1 MIAPKVGEVSGV
13 QADGAS
19 VRSYEENV
27 AMPSLEFIRAVAEL
41 LETEPDTLLADR
53 AATAAGDLRRADQS
67 LIRGSTAAEPMEYA
81 RGISGVLPDS
91 ISPLGAR
98 NH

>member
-1 MIAPKVGEVSGV
+1 MIAPEVGEVSGV

-27 AMPSLEFIRAVAEL
+27 AIPSLEFIRAVAEL

-53 AATAAGDLRRADQS
+53 AATAAGDLRRADPS
-67 LIRGSTAAEPMEYA
+67 LIRGSTAGGPMECA
-81 RGISGVLPDS
+81 RGISGALPNS
-91 ISPLGAR
+91 ISPLRVG
-98 NH
+98 NL